1 MKMIL
6 NNIFKGVVKPL
17 EEGKR
22 YISLRKHPMDK
33 NLEEIHKEDINKIK
47 DSNIVIDLSKSKEN
61 IKYGR

>member
-17 EEGKR
+17 EEDKR

-33 NLEEIHKEDINKIK
+33 NLEEIPKEDISNLK
-47 DSNIVIDLSKSKEN
+47 DNSIVTDLSKSKEN
-61 IKYGR
+61 IKYDR